1 MIALSVL
8 PLTLR
13 SLLDRGGLAAA
24 LRRIGRDGG
33 IRFSHWKRRLVMV
46 GDWSSTSNH
55 ARRSEIILHDPP
67 ERFRRF
73 CRDCAE
79 NTAHEGFD
87 ELGPGWYAQIC
98 RCRLCGQQEM
108 KVWALSCW

>member
-33 IRFSHWKRRLVMV
+33 TRFSHWKRRLVVV
-46 GDWSSTSNH
+46 GDWSSGSDL
-55 ARRSEIILHDPP
+55 ARRSATLYGDRP
-67 ERFRRF
+67 ERLRRF
-73 CRDCAE
+73 CPDCGE
-79 NTAHEGFD
+79 DTAHEGFD

-98 RCRLCGQQEM
+98 RCRLCGRQDM